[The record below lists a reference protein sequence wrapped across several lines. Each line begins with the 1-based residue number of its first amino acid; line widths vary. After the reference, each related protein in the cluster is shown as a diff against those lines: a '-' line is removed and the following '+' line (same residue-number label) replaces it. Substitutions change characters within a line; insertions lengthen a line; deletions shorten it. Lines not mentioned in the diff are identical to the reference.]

1 MVAPTVDMAQHLA
14 RLNVPIY
21 MYTFNHAHQMYQQ
34 MKKQKPMGSWLE
46 NSSYH
51 EIELNFVFGA
61 PFTGKTVWYGG
72 NFTHSDKEVSK
83 VVMKLWSNFAKHG
96 YVAQA
101 KAWQN

>member
-1 MVAPTVDMAQHLA
+1 MDMARHLA
-14 RLNVPIY
+14 RRNVPIY

-34 MKKQKPMGSWLE
+34 MKVKQKPMGSWLE

-72 NFTHSDKEVSK
+72 NFTKDDKEVSK

-96 YVAQA
+96 
-101 KAWQN
+101 